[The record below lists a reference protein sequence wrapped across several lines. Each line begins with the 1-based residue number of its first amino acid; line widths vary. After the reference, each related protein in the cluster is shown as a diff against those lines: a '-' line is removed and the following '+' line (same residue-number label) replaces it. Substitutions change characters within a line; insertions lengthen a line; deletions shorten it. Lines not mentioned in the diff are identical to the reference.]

1 MLPFAYQVFSTVVS
15 EGTFYKAALTL
26 NVTPSAISHSVN
38 QLEGELGFPVFH
50 RSRSGASLTP
60 DGQRVLPIIQAIL
73 NSEASLEQEAA
84 NIKGLT
90 TGAIRI
96 GAFSSV
102 CINWLPPIIRAFHKQ
117 FPKIEISVAQGGFNR
132 IVQDVKNGSLDI
144 GFVALPI
151 SENLIV
157 NDLVK
162 DEIYCIAP
170 REFQPG
176 NGETVTAADM
186 TDKSF
191 ILQPGDY
198 DRDTKAA
205 LDHYNIAPN
214 AIQFSIDDQSIIAMV
229 EAGLGFGILPKLA
242 LEKMTG
248 DVAIYP
254 FDEPFYRSL
263 GLVTSSVQAK
273 APSTRHMITEIQ
285 DFVSS
290 KYPTS
295 VLTMN

>member
-1 MLPFAYQVFSTVVS
+1 MLPFAYQVFSTVVA
-15 EGTFYKAALTL
+15 EGTFYRAALSL

-38 QLEGELGFPVFH
+38 QLESALGFPVFQ
-50 RSRSGASLTP
+50 RSRSGATLTP
-60 DGQRVLPIIQAIL
+60 NGQQILPIIQDIL
-73 NSEASLEQEAA
+73 NSESRLEQEAA
-84 NIKGLT
+84 NIQGLT

-102 CINWLPPIIRAFHKQ
+102 CINWLPPIIRAFHKSY
-117 FPKIEISVAQGGFNR
+117 PNVDISVTQGGFNR
-132 IVQDVKNGSLDI
+132 IVQEVKNGTLDI

-157 NDLVK
+157 NNLVK

-170 REFQPG
+170 REFTPA
-176 NGETVTAADM
+176 NGQTVTQADM
-186 TDKSF
+186 ADKSF

-248 DVAIYP
+248 NVAIYP
-254 FDEPFYRSL
+254 FDTPFYRSL

-273 APSTRHMITEIQ
+273 TPSTRHMISEIQ
-285 DFVSS
+285 AFVTQQ
-290 KYPTS
+290 YPST
-295 VLTMN
+295 VLRLD